1 MSEAILSPAANA
13 PQTGLFDRA
22 LRRVTSLWRDMAER
36 VVGGEAESIADQM
49 RACLDGRG
57 GEVSARNRAAKL
69 AQAYLALDAV
79 GRAEFLRALAGF
91 DVDDAAVRRA
101 MEGVTAAGAAAD
113 AAARMAA
120 RAKLRRALEPPRIR
134 LLTQF
139 TTIPDGMKFLVDLR
153 AELLR
158 VGRDGGDP
166 LLAALEADLKGLLA
180 NWFDV
185 GFLELRRIDWNSPAA
200 LLEKLVQYEAVHRIR
215 TWRDLKN
222 RLDSDRRCY
231 AFFHPRMPD
240 EPLIFVEVALVKG
253 LASSVQ
259 RLLDE
264 KAPVLDPREA
274 DTAIFYSINN
284 CQRGLDGISFGN
296 FLIKRVVALLGEE
309 LSGVKAFATLSP
321 IPGFMRWLNGRLA
334 GAEGPA
340 LLTEEEAAAL
350 RAVAPPP
357 PALPPP
363 AEAGAAAGSPGQES
377 PTQTLAR
384 VLARRGWL
392 RDEPLAK
399 ALEPILVRLCAGYLV
414 VEAAPGN
421 ARRARDPVAH
431 FHLSN
436 GARVERL
443 NWRGD
448 VSEKGMKESAGL
460 MVNYL
465 YDPSRIEDYHEE
477 YVGEG
482 RRPAA
487 TAIRKLARGWA

>member
-1 MSEAILSPAANA
+1 MSDAVLNSPAAA
-13 PQTGLFDRA
+13 PPQAGLLDRA
-22 LRRVTSLWRDMAER
+22 LRRVTTLWRDMAER
-36 VVGGEAESIADQM
+36 VVGSEEESVADQM
-49 RACLDGRG
+49 QACLDARG

-69 AQAYLALDAV
+69 AQAYLALDEK
-79 GRAEFLRALAGF
+79 GRLEFLRALASF
-91 DVDDAAVRRA
+91 DADEAAVDRA
-101 MEGVTAAGAAAD
+101 MAQVAD
-113 AAARMAA
+113 AGRDTTERMAA
-120 RAKLRRALEPPRIR
+120 RTRLRRALEPPRIR

-158 VGRDGGDP
+158 AQEAGGDP

-185 GFLELRRIDWNSPAA
+185 GFLELRCIDWNSPAA
-200 LLEKLVQYEAVHRIR
+200 LLEKLVRYEAVHRIR

-231 AFFHPRMPD
+231 AFFHPRMPE
-240 EPLIFVEVALVKG
+240 EPLIFVEVALVEG
-253 LASSVQ
+253 LADSVQ

-264 KAPVLDPREA
+264 KAPVLDPKEA

-309 LSGVKAFATLSP
+309 LASVKTFATLSP
-321 IPGFMRWLNGRLA
+321 IPGFLRWLGTRLA
-334 GAEGPA
+334 GGEGPA
-340 LLTEEEAAAL
+340 LLTEEEAASL
-350 RAVAPPP
+350 RSLAPAA
-357 PALPPP
+357 PALPAP
-363 AEAGAAAGSPGQES
+363 AEAGAASARLGDET

-384 VLARRGWL
+384 VLSRRGWL
-392 RDEPLAK
+392 REGAMSK
-399 ALEPILVRLCAGYLV
+399 AMEPILMRLCAAYLL
-414 VEAAPGN
+414 VETAPGR
-421 ARRARDPVAH
+421 AGRARDPVAH

-443 NWRGD
+443 NWRAD
-448 VSEKGMKESAGL
+448 TSEKGVKESAGL

-465 YDPSRIEDYHEE
+465 YDPARIEEYHEE

-487 TAIRKLARGWA
+487 TAIRRLARGWT